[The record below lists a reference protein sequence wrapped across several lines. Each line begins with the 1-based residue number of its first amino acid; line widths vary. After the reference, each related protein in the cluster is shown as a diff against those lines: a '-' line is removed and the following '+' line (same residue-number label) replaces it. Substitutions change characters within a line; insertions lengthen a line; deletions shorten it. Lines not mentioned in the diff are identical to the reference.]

1 MPSSEM
7 PGSPAAPPQLPSWLA
22 RAIGPLPLA
31 PLQPV
36 LALML
41 TRIGKLHPGLY
52 ERLGEHAGKRF
63 GIAPTDL
70 PFAFVLETDPRRP
83 AARAVRRLPGGMD
96 AKIDARICGPLAG
109 LIGMAEGSFDGDALF
124 FSRALAIEGDI
135 AAVLA
140 LRNALDDARL
150 DLGTVLFGGFGP
162 LGEQVARLLRRQFLP
177 GTASSGERAWN

>member
-1 MPSSEM
+1 MPVSDM
-7 PGSPAAPPQLPSWLA
+7 PGSPAAPPRLPSWLR
-22 RAIGPLPLA
+22 RAVAPLPLA

-36 LALML
+36 LSLML
-41 TRIGKLHPGLY
+41 TRIGRLHPGLY

-63 GIAPTDL
+63 GIVPTDL

-83 AARAVRRLPGGMD
+83 AARAVRRLPRGT
-96 AKIDARICGPLAG
+96 DARIKGPLAG
-109 LIGMAEGSFDGDALF
+109 LIGMAEGSLDGDALF

-135 AAVLA
+135 EAVLA

-162 LGEQVARLLRRQFLP
+162 AGERVARLLRRQFLP
-177 GTASSGERAWN
+177 ETASSGERAWN